1 MFESL
6 AERLRDNGWSG
17 IIPLQNPGKRPLSTL
32 TGWQRYGQIAPT
44 DNEISDWVR
53 RYPDAGIGLVA
64 GPDRVLAID
73 IDFLD
78 PQKARRA
85 LDVTGAILGRSP
97 LERVGKPPK
106 AMVFYR
112 AASGLVVPG
121 KAFGGYEI
129 FCSTG
134 QTVLYSV
141 HPETRQPYRWTDASP
156 ERLAPSDLPVVG
168 QAGID
173 ELLRELLPLREALPQ
188 NNGCNALSAATQS
201 GRAGALVA
209 EINARA
215 GEKPAAIVRLHVEH
229 AGPGDRYP
237 TAFAGIVALVRVGL
251 SDAEITAAVIA
262 PYLAKF
268 SESDLRAR
276 RSAIKSA
283 LRWAR
288 QEIGPDAA
296 TIAAAIGADAMTS
309 AWHTK
314 WGR

>member
-1 MFESL
+1 MFASL
-6 AERLRDNGWSG
+6 AERLRENGWSG
-17 IIPLQNPGKRPLSTL
+17 IIPLQNPGKRPLPAL
-32 TGWQRYGQIAPT
+32 IGWQRYGQTPPT
-44 DNEISDWVR
+44 DNEISYWAR
-53 RYPDAGIGLVA
+53 RYPGAGIGLVA
-64 GPDRVLAID
+64 GPDRVMALD
-73 IDFLD
+73 VDFLD

-85 LDVTGAILGRSP
+85 LDVTSAILGPSP

-112 AASGLVVPG
+112 AASSLIVPG

-156 ERLAPSDLPVVG
+156 EHFAPSDLPMVG

-188 NNGCNALSAATQS
+188 KNGRNALSAAAQS
-201 GRAGALVA
+201 GRTGALLA
-209 EINARA
+209 EINTRA
-215 GEKPAAIVRLHVEH
+215 GEKPAAIVRPHVEH

-251 SDAEITAAVIA
+251 SDTEITAAVID

-268 SESDLRAR
+268 SESDLRPR
-276 RSAIKSA
+276 RSAITSA

-296 TIAAAIGADAMTS
+296 TINAAVGADTMMS
-309 AWHTK
+309 AWHAK